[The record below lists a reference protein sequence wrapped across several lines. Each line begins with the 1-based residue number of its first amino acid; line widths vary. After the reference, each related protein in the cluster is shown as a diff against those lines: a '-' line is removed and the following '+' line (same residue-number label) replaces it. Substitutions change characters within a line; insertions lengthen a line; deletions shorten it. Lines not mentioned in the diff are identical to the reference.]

1 LTIAGSAP
9 KIAVPTFVYLVIA
22 IIIDRL
28 KYPTYKIS
36 LDYSFA
42 LLIIGII
49 LIIIGIMVVVS
60 IARKLKKSFASDSLM
75 TDGLYAYFRNPMY
88 AAFLLFIIPGIAF
101 IFNSW
106 LVLTTIILNFILLQ
120 IFIREE
126 YNYLNERFGE
136 EYKTY
141 LNKVWIKFL

>member
-1 LTIAGSAP
+1 MTIAGAAP
-9 KIAVPTFVYLVIA
+9 KIAVPTFVYLVIT
-22 IIIDRL
+22 IIIDQL
-28 KYPTYKIS
+28 KYPIFKIS
-36 LDYSFA
+36 LYHSFA

-49 LIIIGIMVVVS
+49 LIIMGIMVVIN
-60 IARKLKKSFASDSLM
+60 IARKLKKSFASGSLM

-88 AAFLLFIIPGIAF
+88 AAYLLLIIPGIAF
-101 IFNSW
+101 LFNSW
-106 LVLTTIILNFILLQ
+106 LALTTIILNFILLQ